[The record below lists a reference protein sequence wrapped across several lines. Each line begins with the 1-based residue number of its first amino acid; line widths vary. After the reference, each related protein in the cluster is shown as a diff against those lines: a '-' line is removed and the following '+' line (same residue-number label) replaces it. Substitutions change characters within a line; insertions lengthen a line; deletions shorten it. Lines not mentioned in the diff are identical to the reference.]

1 MKWQQFQQC
10 LPATIV
16 LLLAYL
22 SYVSATEE
30 FTTTTTTT
38 ISMDS
43 IFSRSP
49 RGLLLGLL
57 SVTTVQ
63 VLFTIPYYYLLRN
76 NIINRPFI
84 QIKRSTKQKPFWS
97 GLVSHLSRI
106 EGFVLLGGYLTFTWL
121 FDLMPESYYDLN
133 RSIFEVETFIDVLL
147 QLLINDLYQTL
158 AHLLEHEIA
167 KLYKKAHKPHHKFTS
182 PELFDAF
189 DGNYMDTIFMILIPL
204 YITNQ
209 TLSTFRDV
217 SVWSY
222 MIFGSIYANYLCL
235 IHSEYEHSWDK
246 FFRKFGIGTAADHHV
261 HHRLFNRNFGHLFTY
276 WDRIFGTYTSP
287 TEYPQYFIQ

>member
-38 ISMDS
+38 FTTTTTTTISIDS

-106 EGFVLLGGYLTFTWL
+106 EGFVLLGGYLSFTWL
-121 FDLMPESYYDLN
+121 FD
-133 RSIFEVETFIDVLL
+133 FVLL
-147 QLLINDLYQTL
+147 V
-158 AHLLEHEIA
+158 
-167 KLYKKAHKPHHKFTS
+167 FS
-182 PELFDAF
+182 EL
-189 DGNYMDTIFMILIPL
+189 DG
-204 YITNQ
+204 
-209 TLSTFRDV
+209 S
-217 SVWSY
+217 
-222 MIFGSIYANYLCL
+222 
-235 IHSEYEHSWDK
+235 
-246 FFRKFGIGTAADHHV
+246 
-261 HHRLFNRNFGHLFTY
+261 RLFFIMVIRRSLLSFTLPA
-276 WDRIFGTYTSP
+276 FVQKCMSTG
-287 TEYPQYFIQ
+287 F